1 MSELV
6 APALLSEALVGEVVV
21 LVLAVGLVWV
31 VFRELARVA
40 LKVLVPAG
48 VLVGVALWLG
58 WLDQT
63 MVGNTLASVGDGVMG
78 GIRWAADWVVS
89 MTSSG

>member
-6 APALLSEALVGEVVV
+6 APALVGEVVV
-21 LVLAVGLVWV
+21 LVLALGLVWI
-31 VFRELARVA
+31 VFREVARVA
-40 LKVLVPAG
+40 IKLLVPAG

-63 MVGNTLASVGDGVMG
+63 MVGNTLVAVGNGVMS
-78 GIRWAADWVVS
+78 GIRTVADWVVAT
-89 MTSSG
+89 TSSG